1 MVDRK
6 RASPLHLTL
15 FLNGRDVSAVE
26 TLRAALADRYTIERE
41 IGAGGMATVY
51 LARDIRHR
59 RQVALK
65 LLDPELG
72 AVIGGERFLAEIEV
86 TANLQH
92 PHLLPLFDS
101 GEAEGLLYYV
111 MPYIDGESLRA
122 KLTREKQLPVDE
134 AVHIATAVA
143 SALDYAHRHG
153 VIHRDLKPENILLHD
168 GQPVVA
174 DFGIALAVSR
184 AADHR
189 ITQTGISLG
198 TPQYMSPEQA
208 TGDRTVDGRSDIYSL
223 GVITYE
229 MLTGE
234 PPHTGK
240 TTQSV
245 IAKVVMDRPRDIRL
259 SRDTVPPYVEAAVAR
274 ALSKLAADR
283 FPTAREFG
291 EALQGRGVP
300 YVLGRER
307 TDRAAETQ
315 GARRRKLIRV
325 AAWTAAGAA
334 AIVAGITAW
343 RKSTDKGGSAAVA
356 SFYVDLPGSHGSR
369 ERVRNVA
376 ISPDGGTVAFIAQ
389 SDSSSHVHLR
399 RVEDL
404 EPRLVPHTDGAT
416 DVAFSPDGIWLTVG
430 IGGGTC
436 STERSYTCSGG
447 STLRKVQPD
456 GSSMVTMAER
466 LNYFGSLSWATN
478 QTLVV
483 GGANAA
489 QDGLGLLA
497 VSSGIMR
504 PLTKPKPP
512 SSHGMPLVG
521 PDGETLLFVDW
532 GPAFTEDDFLAIGSL
547 SSGEF
552 VTTALPAVQ
561 PIGIVDGRILYVS
574 PSGAIMAVRFD
585 AGSHRVIGEPIR
597 VMEGIG
603 ADDRGLLGESP
614 HSVAAL
620 STNGSL
626 VYTRGH
632 ATQHLVSIDLA
643 TKQST
648 TLTSEDRDHLSPWSG
663 GPRISPDGR
672 RVAVNVISMR
682 GDTTVSDIWTLD
694 VATRTFGRLTS
705 IGNVVAPEWTPDG
718 KRLVFITWYEKKPTI
733 WWQVADGSQPA
744 EKLLEL
750 PDGHPVRSANVTP
763 DGRGLVFCKVT
774 DLLGHSDLF
783 YLPFLGERK
792 PQRLA
797 GPFGFE
803 CNGRISPDGRW
814 LAYVSKQEEKARI
827 YVRPFRGTSSQ
838 RQVSVDV
845 GDSPRWSRDGSR
857 LYYRHVESRLGRGS
871 LFVARINAAP
881 TGVNVQR
888 LEQVLPLQEGGVY
901 DISPDGTHVVMLAE
915 GDNRVQLVVTANWIA
930 QLRARINASK

>member
-1 MVDRK
+1 M
-6 RASPLHLTL
+6 
-15 FLNGRDVSAVE
+15 SAVE

-134 AVHIATAVA
+134 AVHIAMAVA

-174 DFGIALAVSR
+174 DFGIALAVSK

-283 FPTAREFG
+283 FPTSREFG

-300 YVLGRER
+300 YVSGRER
-307 TDRAAETQ
+307 ADRAAETQ
-315 GARRRKLIRV
+315 GTRRRKLIKV

-343 RKSTDKGGSAAVA
+343 TKSTDKGGNTSVA
-356 SFYVDLPGSHGSR
+356 SFYVDLPGSHGMR

-376 ISPDGGTVAFIAQ
+376 ISPDGRTVAFIAQ

-430 IGGGTC
+430 IGDG
-436 STERSYTCSGG
+436 
-447 STLRKVQPD
+447 TLRKVQPD

-483 GGANAA
+483 GGADAA
-489 QDGLGLLA
+489 QNGLGLLA

-512 SSHGMPLVG
+512 SSHGMPLIG

-552 VTTALPAVQ
+552 ATTALPAVQ

-585 AGSHRVIGEPIR
+585 AGNHRLTGEPIR

-603 ADDRGLLGESP
+603 ADNRGLLGESP

-620 STNGSL
+620 SRNGSL

-694 VATRTFGRLTS
+694 LATRTFGRVTS
-705 IGNVVAPEWTPDG
+705 IGNIVAPEWTPDG
-718 KRLVFITWYEKKPTI
+718 KRLVFTTWYEKKPTI
-733 WWQVADGSQPA
+733 WWQLADGSQPA

-750 PDGHPVRSANVTP
+750 PDGQVVRSANVTS

-774 DLLGHSDLF
+774 DLLGHADLF

-803 CNGRISPDGRW
+803 CNGRVSPDGRW

-827 YVRPFRGTSSQ
+827 YVRPFRSTSSQ
-838 RQVSVDV
+838 GQVSIDV
-845 GDSPRWSRDGSR
+845 GDSPRWSRDGRR
-857 LYYRHVESRLGRGS
+857 LYYRHVESPLGRGS
-871 LFVARINAAP
+871 LFVARINATP
-881 TGVNVQR
+881 TVVNVQR
-888 LEQVLPLQEGGVY
+888 PEQVLPLQEGGVY

-915 GDNRVQLVVTANWIA
+915 GDNRVQLVVTANWIT

>member
-1 MVDRK
+1 
-6 RASPLHLTL
+6 
-15 FLNGRDVSAVE
+15 VSAVE

-101 GEAEGLLYYV
+101 GEADGLLYYV

-259 SRDTVPPYVEAAVAR
+259 SRDTVPPHVEAAVAR
-274 ALSKLAADR
+274 SLSKLAADR

-291 EALQGRGVP
+291 EALHGRGVP
-300 YVLGRER
+300 YVSGRER
-307 TDRAAETQ
+307 TDRAAVTQ

-334 AIVAGITAW
+334 VIVAGIMAW
-343 RKSTDKGGSAAVA
+343 TKSTDKGGNTSVA
-356 SFYVDLPGSHGSR
+356 SFYVDLPGSRGMR

-376 ISPDGGTVAFIAQ
+376 ISPDGRTVAFIAQ

-416 DVAFSPDGIWLTVG
+416 DVAFSPDGIWLSVG
-430 IGGGTC
+430 FGDG
-436 STERSYTCSGG
+436 R
-447 STLRKVQPD
+447 LRKVQLD

-466 LNYFGSLSWATN
+466 LNYFGSQSWATS
-478 QTLVV
+478 QTLVL
-483 GGANAA
+483 GGAEAA
-489 QDGLGLLA
+489 QNGLGLLA
-497 VSSGIMR
+497 VSSGITR
-504 PLTKPKPP
+504 PLTKPKQS
-512 SSHGMPLVG
+512 SSHGMPLIG

-552 VTTALPAVQ
+552 ATTALPAVQ

-585 AGSHRVIGEPIR
+585 GNHRVTGEPIR

-603 ADDRGLLGESP
+603 ADNRGLLGESP

-672 RVAVNVISMR
+672 RVAVTVISMR

-694 VATRTFGRLTS
+694 LATRTFGRLTS
-705 IGNVVAPEWTPDG
+705 IGNIVAPEWTPDG
-718 KRLVFITWYEKKPTI
+718 KRLVFTTWYEKKPTI
-733 WWQVADGSQPA
+733 WWQLADGSQPA

-750 PDGHPVRSANVTP
+750 PDGQVVRSANVTP

-774 DLLGHSDLF
+774 DLLGHADLF
-783 YLPFLGERK
+783 YLSFLGERK

-803 CNGRISPDGRW
+803 CNGRVSPDGRW
-814 LAYVSKQEEKARI
+814 FAYVSKQEEKARI
-827 YVRPFRGTSSQ
+827 YVRPFRSTSSQ
-838 RQVSVDV
+838 GQVSIDV
-845 GDSPRWSRDGSR
+845 GDSPRWSRDGRR
-857 LYYRHVESRLGRGS
+857 LYYRHVESPLGRGS
-871 LFVARINAAP
+871 LFVARINATP
-881 TGVNVQR
+881 TVVTVQR
-888 LEQVLPLQEGGVY
+888 PEQLLPLQEGGVY
-901 DISPDGTHVVMLAE
+901 DISPDGTHIVMLAE
-915 GDNRVQLVVTANWIA
+915 GDNSVQLVVTANWIA